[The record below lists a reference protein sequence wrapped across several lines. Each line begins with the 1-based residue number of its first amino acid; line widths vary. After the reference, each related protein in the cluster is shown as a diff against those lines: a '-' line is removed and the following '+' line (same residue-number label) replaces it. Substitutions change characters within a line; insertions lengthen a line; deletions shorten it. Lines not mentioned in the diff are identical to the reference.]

1 LNQAVER
8 FNELR
13 KLVVKVNQA
22 PDAKDILDL
31 QGRIQAEETL
41 LQNEMLK
48 LQMMQSQAQAE
59 QAVLKQQQTEK
70 LLDIKGNP
78 DDYRI

>member
-1 LNQAVER
+1 M
-8 FNELR
+8 
-13 KLVVKVNQA
+13 VKVNQT

-59 QAVLKQQQTEK
+59 QAVHEQKAAQAHLSMSNKPTS
-70 LLDIKGNP
+70 DW
-78 DDYRI
+78 